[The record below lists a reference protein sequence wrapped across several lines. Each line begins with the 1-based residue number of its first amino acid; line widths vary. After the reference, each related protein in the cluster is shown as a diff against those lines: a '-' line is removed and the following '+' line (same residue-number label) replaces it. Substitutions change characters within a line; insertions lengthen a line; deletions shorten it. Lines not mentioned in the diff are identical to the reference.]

1 MLSTVT
7 RTKIIS
13 KSGRLA
19 PSDCKPKN
27 TAVINKINVE
37 SANKVTC

>member
-1 MLSTVT
+1 MG
-7 RTKIIS
+7 KDIS

-19 PSDCKPKN
+19 PSDTKCKPKN